1 MKNKERIMAE
11 EIITFTEDQKTK
23 EFILKIFGKTVDAEG
38 YIVEIDNPAQKV
50 LTPDGEALLF
60 EDFAGVQKGSE
71 LFIKSDLPSI
81 FKVATRGQ

>member
-1 MKNKERIMAE
+1 MGEG
-11 EIITFTEDQKTK
+11 IITFSEDRKTK

-38 YIVEIDNPAQKV
+38 YIVEIDNPAQNV

-71 LFIKSDLPSI
+71 LFIKSDLSSI
-81 FKVATRGQ
+81 FKLATRG